1 MRRIFLCFL
10 LTLFA
15 APFVFAQAKGGDHV
29 EAGVFV
35 DYFRLNPPDSN
46 FAGLGGRLGFN
57 IRPHIQL
64 EAEMNYDFDRV
75 FTEDFDSGGS
85 ITATRSN
92 LRILHGMFGPKFQTG
107 SGAVRL
113 FATVKGGFINFRFDP
128 RPPSFSGFTSSVEGL
143 RDKNVDG
150 VLYPGV
156 GAEAFLGPIGLRL
169 DVGDEIFFN
178 NGTHNNLRVT
188 FGPSIRF

>member
-1 MRRIFLCFL
+1 MKRVFLCFL
-10 LTLFA
+10 VGLFV
-15 APFVFAQAKGGDHV
+15 APFALAQSRGGDHV

-46 FAGLGGRLGFN
+46 YAGLGARLGFN
-57 IRPHIQL
+57 VSRNVQL
-64 EAEMNYDFDRV
+64 EAEMNYDFNRV
-75 FTEDFDSGGS
+75 FTESFNSGGS
-85 ITATRSN
+85 ITTTQSN
-92 LRILHGMFGPKFQTG
+92 LRILHGLIGPKFEAG
-107 SGAVRL
+107 HAFRL

-128 RPPSFSGFTSSVEGL
+128 RAPSFSGFSSSVEGL
-143 RDKNVDG
+143 RDDNING
-150 VLYPGV
+150 VVYPGG

-178 NGTHNNLRVT
+178 HGVHNNLRVT